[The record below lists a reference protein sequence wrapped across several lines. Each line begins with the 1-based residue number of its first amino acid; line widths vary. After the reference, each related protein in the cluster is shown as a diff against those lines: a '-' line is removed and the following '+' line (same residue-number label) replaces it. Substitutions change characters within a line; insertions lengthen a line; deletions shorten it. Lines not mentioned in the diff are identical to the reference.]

1 MSIPCLIPSV
11 TFVSYLHGWHLCSH
25 GMETSFPCTIVLLQ
39 SNDSSPSEHQ
49 QHLVFPTLKRR
60 KEGRE
65 GRRRGREGKGGEG
78 RGRKVSTSLPH
89 ILKVIPSFPS
99 AHLSMPH
106 TKLQSTARPVN
117 IPTIT
122 FHTFLPSSLCSSP
135 MGLPYVFQKLVME
148 LPWWC
153 SG

>member
-25 GMETSFPCTIVLLQ
+25 LLMDSLPGMETSFPCTIVLLQ

-49 QHLVFPTLKRR
+49 EQLVFPTLKRR

-78 RGRKVSTSLPH
+78 RGRKVSTSLPYFPH
-89 ILKVIPSFPS
+89 FESDTIISSCPSVHATHQASVHSIPCKYSY
-99 AHLSMPH
+99 HYLPH
-106 TKLQSTARPVN
+106 
-117 IPTIT
+117 
-122 FHTFLPSSLCSSP
+122 FSP
-135 MGLPYVFQKLVME
+135 
-148 LPWWC
+148 
-153 SG
+153 